1 MCGAKCSVSKW
12 RSLNNP
18 MRVLQSPAPVPD
30 PPPAQTVKEEPPIP
44 KPDPTPPPVQKEEKS
59 DAAKVT
65 EDDDLEKELELD
77 LENVKIDDTID
88 PSVSIQH
95 NVKSIFF
102 LILTKHCGDFISLN
116 VSFSLNLF
124 AKQIRYVQL

>member
-1 MCGAKCSVSKW
+1 MCV
-12 RSLNNP
+12 
-18 MRVLQSPAPVPD
+18 VQSPAPVPA
-30 PPPAQTVKEEPPIP
+30 PVQAVKEEPPIP

-88 PSVSIQH
+88 PSVSIQYNTFFFCN
-95 NVKSIFF
+95 NVFKYFGDV
-102 LILTKHCGDFISLN
+102 ILLN
-116 VSFSLNLF
+116 VRFTEIWST
-124 AKQIRYVQL
+124 IIQL

>member
-1 MCGAKCSVSKW
+1 MC
-12 RSLNNP
+12 
-18 MRVLQSPAPVPD
+18 VLQSPAPVPA
-30 PPPAQTVKEEPPIP
+30 PAQTVKEEPPVP

-88 PSVSIQH
+88 PSVSTQH
-95 NVKSIFF
+95 IAFF
-102 LILTKHCGDFISLN
+102 VIVSKHFGDFILLN
-116 VSFSLNLF
+116 VSFTEICSP
-124 AKQIRYVQL
+124 KQIRYVQL